1 MIMKKNE
8 KMKWNKWGLNWNLGQ
23 DNINWKFR
31 DLIELRISLI
41 NEIRGLIEEI
51 PKFEVDSG

>member
-1 MIMKKNE
+1 MKKNE